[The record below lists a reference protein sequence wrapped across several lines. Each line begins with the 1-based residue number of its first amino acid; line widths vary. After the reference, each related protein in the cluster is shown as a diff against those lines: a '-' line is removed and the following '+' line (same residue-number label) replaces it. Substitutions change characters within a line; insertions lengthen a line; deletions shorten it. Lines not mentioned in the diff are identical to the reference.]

1 MWKGKVVD
9 GGQGW
14 LYAGVWFR
22 VLVRGRDLEIGASI
36 IACPPGRP
44 PHTP

>member
-22 VLVRGRDLEIGASI
+22 VLAWLGSRDW
-36 IACPPGRP
+36 R
-44 PHTP
+44 